1 MNRAGSMRAPID
13 VIASKIIK
21 NPMAVAAVKINFAIF
36 IYGFLKFGCF
46 WVNTLLGNEP
56 QKSIT
61 DLVLHCSFD
70 FLLGTTIAEI
80 KELVKDIAFGGVA
93 SEAYALRRNNPI
105 ALPLSS
111 NNL

>member
-1 MNRAGSMRAPID
+1 MNRAGSMRAPIG

-61 DLVLHCSFD
+61 DLVFNLGET
-70 FLLGTTIAEI
+70 LL
-80 KELVKDIAFGGVA
+80 ELQLFPFGVLICVGCCL
-93 SEAYALRRNNPI
+93 AL
-105 ALPLSS
+105 L
-111 NNL
+111 